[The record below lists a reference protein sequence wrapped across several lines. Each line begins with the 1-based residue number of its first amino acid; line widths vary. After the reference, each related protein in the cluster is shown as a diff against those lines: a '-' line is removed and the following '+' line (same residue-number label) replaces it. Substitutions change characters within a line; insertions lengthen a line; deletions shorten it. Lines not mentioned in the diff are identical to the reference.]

1 MLLAIDLGNTNLK
14 LGLFAGRALQHQ
26 FRLETRRGESAA
38 HYTASLREQLERG
51 GFAGSPVEAAV
62 IASVV
67 PVLTPVIRDAV
78 LVAFGAA
85 SLIVTSELD
94 LGIALSVDNPASVGV
109 DRWLNL
115 VLLRER
121 ALAEA
126 RADRGDA
133 VLGHGYIA
141 VDFGTATTLD
151 CLSPGGEFVGGSIVP
166 GARVCLDALV
176 ARTAQLPRVEL
187 HAPARVVGRNTVE
200 AMQSGIMHGYASL
213 IDGLLDKA
221 RAELGFPCRVVATG
235 GLAPLIAQ
243 QTRSLTRVEPN
254 LTLYALD
261 AVYAR
266 NAKHI
271 AST

>member
-1 MLLAIDLGNTNLK
+1 MLLGIDLGNTNLK
-14 LGLFAGRALQHQ
+14 LGLFAERTLLHQ
-26 FRLETRRGESAA
+26 FRLETRREASATEYA
-38 HYTASLREQLERG
+38 AALRDQLERDGFTG
-51 GFAGSPVEAAV
+51 GPIDAAV

-78 LVAFGAA
+78 QLAFGAA
-85 SLIVTSELD
+85 SLIVTSELE
-94 LGIALSVDNPASVGV
+94 LGIALSVDSPAAVGV

-121 ALAEA
+121 ALTEA
-126 RADRGDA
+126 GADRGDA
-133 VLGHGYIA
+133 VLDHGYIA

-151 CLSPGGEFVGGSIVP
+151 CLSPAGEFVGGVIAP

-176 ARTAQLPRVEL
+176 ARTAQLPPVEL
-187 HAPARVVGRNTVE
+187 MAPARVVGRNTVE
-200 AMQSGIMHGYASL
+200 AMQSGIVHGYASL

-235 GLAPLIAQ
+235 GLAPLIGQ
-243 QTRSLTRVEPN
+243 HTRSLTRVEPH

-266 NAKHI
+266 NAKRF
-271 AST
+271 ASS